1 MKMQSLVLAGVM
13 SLSSLLSAQQPET
26 AAPEHK
32 VESAKT
38 TKPSEKPAMYVAV
51 VDLQKIMND
60 TKIDRE
66 YSAEFSKLQQKLQK
80 ELEELGKEIKA
91 DEEQLKAQAT
101 TLTPEA
107 LQKKREAFEEK
118 NQKAQLQLQRANQ
131 QLQQKEFEIRN
142 KLAQEVRT
150 YSQQLVDRDGTISM
164 IFDSNMA
171 LAHAKSIDVTD
182 KLSSL
187 IKTDIAKKEA
197 AKKEAA
203 PKNGNGKN
211 GKAAAA

>member
-1 MKMQSLVLAGVM
+1 MKMKSLVFAGIM
-13 SLSSLLSAQQPET
+13 SLTSLLSAQQPET
-26 AAPEHK
+26 ISPEQK
-32 VESAKT
+32 VEPVKNSKT
-38 TKPSEKPAMYVAV
+38 VEKPTMNVAV
-51 VDLQKIMND
+51 VDLQKVMTD

-66 YSAEFSKLQQKLQK
+66 YSAEFSKLQQTLQK
-80 ELEELGKEIKA
+80 ELEELGKDIKA

-101 TLTPEA
+101 TLAPEA
-107 LQKKREAFEEK
+107 LQKKREALEDK

-142 KLAQEVRT
+142 KLAQQVRA
-150 YSQQLVDRDGTISM
+150 YAQQLVDHDGTISM

-171 LAHAKSIDVTD
+171 LAHAKSTDVTE

-187 IKTDIAKKEA
+187 IKTDVAKKEA

-203 PKNGNGKN
+203 PKNGKN
-211 GKAAAA
+211 GKTAA